1 MKYDILGRVKRQ
13 SVPTEVD
20 ANFDPAGDDQTR
32 GWLWTHQRYDWMGR
46 VVRRIATDGDPN
58 AGSNDSDVLIS
69 YAGCGCAGGLETT
82 IQGEEIIEKDWNGSN
97 PVSLGRRT
105 QKIYED
111 ILGRAWKT
119 EVLNWN
125 SSVYLTTETAY
136 DGRDQALTVTQTE
149 ASTSVSQVTSMTYDG
164 HGRLKTLHSPRQ
176 DVNKSTVYNYNPDDS
191 ISDVTDARGAKMRYQ
206 YNNRGLVD
214 TIDSILPEPSEIPAA
229 PAVGFEYDTVGNRT
243 LMTDG
248 LGTVNYEYDSL
259 SRLTAETRA
268 FTDNLANAPAGG
280 VYRLEYTYEIG
291 GRLRSY
297 KDPYGQQFY
306 FANDKAGRGLS
317 VTGNTAFA
325 GVTGYVSS
333 AKYRAWGGLKE
344 LHTGDGMRSETDYNN
359 RLRPYSFKLKRP
371 DNSLVM
377 DKTYDYYADESLR
390 RVDDLLQN
398 KFDRLNKY
406 DHIGNIRESK
416 AGTLARGEI
425 SSHYEDRPYT
435 QLYSFDTFGRFRGRS
450 GSYWNTTY
458 TYSYTYVNDRV
469 TAYTTTGASNPSL
482 VWQYDADGR
491 EIVSYTDFFR
501 RGDQVYDAA
510 GNLTKVID
518 YALTGNTPISE
529 VQRYYDGDGREG
541 KRTSRVFNT
550 STNTWEERPARYFV
564 VSSVFDG
571 ETVSKTDE
579 TGRKLETNVFAGGRM
594 VARQL
599 VYYGTLTGDLYQV
612 EWKNQDNFGL
622 SDLRTRKRHD
632 SDTVTGDSF
641 APLELDAAGT
651 ELLSL
656 LPEGGGIDPDLPME
670 QNQGDV
676 WQTANDPNYYNR
688 GLGGAASPACAV
700 GSFLI
705 DCSRVRFADGIGN
718 GVFGSLE
725 RAQRESAR
733 QIGAR
738 FRVRELVAASPS
750 GPPVLRSGGSRPSS
764 QRISSDGESILIGYE
779 WWLEPIFNDSWSVI
793 SQRDG
798 PLSPSQLRKQIVEK
812 FGEKITKCLKDALIE
827 WANRQ
832 RSRSRKERDHFV
844 ETVKKWEPDHSKYFI
859 DARLTSA
866 QLEKRFNTG
875 YIIGG
880 KFVSQQPYAIPD
892 ISTTPNPTIRYGREF
907 WNDPNQWKDG
917 SPNLP
922 GRSPIENAYVHEVGN
937 IVSKRLTGSFYSF
950 GNENASD
957 PDSGYAIQICVFGN

>member
-1 MKYDILGRVKRQ
+1 M
-13 SVPTEVD
+13 
-20 ANFDPAGDDQTR
+20 
-32 GWLWTHQRYDWMGR
+32 
-46 VVRRIATDGDPN
+46 
-58 AGSNDSDVLIS
+58 IS

-176 DVNKSTVYNYNPDDS
+176 DANKSTVYNYNPDDS

-458 TYSYTYVNDRV
+458 TYSYTYVNVRV

-579 TGRKLETNVFAGGRM
+579 TGRKLETNVFAGRRM

-750 GPPVLRSGGSRPSS
+750 GPPVLRSGGSRPGS

-779 WWLEPIFNDSWSVI
+779 WWIEPIFNDSWSTI
-793 SQRDG
+793 ALIIHAGSGD
-798 PLSPSQLRKQIVEK
+798 P
-812 FGEKITKCLKDALIE
+812 DALLRATSLVDRRVRFLTGVGGQRFEEEDNIKNIRRMLIWMAYDQDCAKAFE
-827 WANRQ
+827 NAGLKTPYELISSRGLTLAGGGALLDPSNNRKLGITNDE
-832 RSRSRKERDHFV
+832 RTKLRRKLDSLGNQAF
-844 ETVKKWEPDHSKYFI
+844 T
-859 DARLTSA
+859 LTSPDTTVIFFKNEA
-866 QLEKRFNTG
+866 FYGESYFQGTYSLEE
-875 YIIGG
+875 
-880 KFVSQQPYAIPD
+880 VV
-892 ISTTPNPTIRYGREF
+892 
-907 WNDPNQWKDG
+907 
-917 SPNLP
+917 
-922 GRSPIENAYVHEVGN
+922 VHEMIHAAGVGQHT
-937 IVSKRLTGSFYSF
+937 SRF
-950 GNENASD
+950 GRHD
-957 PDSGYAIQICVFGN
+957 LFGYAHYAEILKNCRFDK